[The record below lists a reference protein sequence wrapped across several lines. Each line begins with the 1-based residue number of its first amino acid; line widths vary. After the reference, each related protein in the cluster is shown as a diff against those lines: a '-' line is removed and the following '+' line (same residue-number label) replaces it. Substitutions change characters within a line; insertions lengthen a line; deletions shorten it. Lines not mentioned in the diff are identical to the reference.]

1 MADSTLD
8 SELLYL
14 INPWGPPNTEPS
26 LLDDIIGAQHHNVET
41 AFFPVGS
48 VVNLWNDSGDAGKDG
63 WSQFVYLQ
71 IELTG
76 APTSAAK
83 QVVVPDSATV
93 WYTVTN
99 DPDGCIAN
107 SGTGDCLFGVTLSV
121 MTDGY
126 YGWFW
131 CGGVCP
137 EARVSDLAGNHAT
150 EGNVVAGS
158 ITPHNLAA
166 DEIGWGPMATTEAH
180 AGFALAADAA

>member
-1 MADSTLD
+1 MADSTID
-8 SELLYL
+8 SELIYL

-26 LLDDIIGAQHHNVET
+26 LLDDIIGAQHHNVEE
-41 AFFPVGS
+41 AFFPIGS

-93 WYTVTN
+93 WYIVTN
-99 DPDGCIAN
+99 DPDDCIKADG
-107 SGTGDCLFGVTLSV
+107 SALFGVTLSV
-121 MTDGY
+121 MTDAY
-126 YGWFW
+126 YGWYW

-137 EARVSDLAGNHAT
+137 EGRVSDLAGNFAT
-150 EGNVVAGS
+150 ESNVLAGMIATS
-158 ITPHNLAA
+158 DLADADAIGFGPVAA
-166 DEIGWGPMATTEAH
+166 DTEAGC
-180 AGFALAADAA
+180 GFALADDA